1 MIWWV
6 AAVALTYFYPWAGVP
21 FLILV
26 ALGTIGVW
34 LAQKQGIEPNAAFLK
49 PPDDPSAQPAPK
61 RATARPASTITAY
74 DLARAYESGNI
85 IMAATHYPLTI
96 EGASRDVVARIDTL
110 LSPPSPIRPR
120 EWKAEIALLYSR
132 HNFHCKE
139 VESFLSDLRS
149 QFERE
154 KAAALSKVD
163 MSKFN
168 DKERASAIAEAEDDA
183 IERLQSSLCLR
194 WEDLGVLMRDRP
206 ADMGVDDQIAA
217 AVDGDAE
224 LLDTYM
230 WLLAGNG
237 VIQVQD
243 SGLRARLNALQ
254 ARGLVRNGRDIPLER
269 LTDRVSLAIL
279 NEAVADVAPKR
290 FTKKADAIA
299 FLMQQPDAQSRIRD
313 MLPWRDLYEVIPP
326 SGVDTQAAVAAYRY
340 AIEYASLIVTTA
352 VTTRRAMETKAEAEE
367 DGHKIQVLV
376 DDTECKICRPH
387 DGKTVTVRSLHRLPP
402 HHVGCTCMCEVD
414 YG

>member
-1 MIWWV
+1 MIWWF
-6 AAVALTYFYPWAGVP
+6 AAIALTYFYPWVGVP

-26 ALGTIGVW
+26 ALSTIGVW

-49 PPDDPSAQPAPK
+49 PPDDPSAQPASK
-61 RATARPASTITAY
+61 RAKARPASTITAY

-85 IMAATHYPLTI
+85 VMAATHYPLTI
-96 EGASRDVVARIDTL
+96 EGVSRDVVARIDTL
-110 LSPPSPIRPR
+110 LSPPGPIRPR

-132 HNFHCKE
+132 HNFRCKE

-163 MSKFN
+163 MSKLN
-168 DKERASAIAEAEDDA
+168 DKERASATAEAEEDA
-183 IERLQSSLCLR
+183 IGRLHSSLCLR

-206 ADMGVDDQIAA
+206 ADMRVDDQIAS

-269 LTDRVSLAIL
+269 LTDRVSLAAL
-279 NEAVADVAPKR
+279 NEAVADVAPKK

-299 FLMQQPDAQSRIRD
+299 FLMQQPDAQNRIRD

-387 DGKTVTVRSLHRLPP
+387 DGKTVTARSLHSLPP